1 MHMTNTRIYV
11 SRMSHLK
18 YDRAMTLSRGL
29 LDKLNA
35 ALVDRRI
42 ADGFQLLARADKEL
56 ETLQPGDPHA
66 AAYLLCIAQWVDLGF
81 RSIDYLNGIAARFVD
96 VRRGQMSICDYL
108 YLRMVEGH
116 LAFLAEDAEAIS
128 IFNFVLQTETTILE
142 PYLMVVAHFWKCRAN
157 RRQGEYEP
165 ALHHIREAKRLAREM
180 KGPKLG
186 AVTNIHESW
195 LLFQRAERRE
205 AMRLLDLAENERK
218 STGHALSLG
227 NIESARGRFV
237 RRSGEYTKALAHF
250 EKAVVIYSSAFA
262 DHPNLARAL

>member
-1 MHMTNTRIYV
+1 
-11 SRMSHLK
+11 
-18 YDRAMTLSRGL
+18 MTLSRGL

-56 ETLQPGDPHA
+56 EALQPADPHA

-142 PYLMVVAHFWKCRAN
+142 PYPWWWPTFGSAELTAGKENTSPPCTISGK
-157 RRQGEYEP
+157 RRGWP
-165 ALHHIREAKRLAREM
+165 AK
-180 KGPKLG
+180 
-186 AVTNIHESW
+186 
-195 LLFQRAERRE
+195 
-205 AMRLLDLAENERK
+205 
-218 STGHALSLG
+218 
-227 NIESARGRFV
+227 
-237 RRSGEYTKALAHF
+237 
-250 EKAVVIYSSAFA
+250 
-262 DHPNLARAL
+262 